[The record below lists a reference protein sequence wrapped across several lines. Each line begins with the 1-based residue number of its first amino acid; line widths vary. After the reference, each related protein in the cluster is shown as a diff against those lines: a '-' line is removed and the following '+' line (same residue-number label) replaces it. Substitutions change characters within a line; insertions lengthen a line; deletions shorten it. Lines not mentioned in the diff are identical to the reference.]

1 MSVILNP
8 PVHFY
13 KPVECSK
20 FVYEAPIVR
29 SIFLEK
35 DAVEIGEIFAFW
47 RCPSQKKGNEMIDRT
62 CPYQEALGLLKLSV
76 NRELTM
82 SCLLYTSP
90 SPRD

>member
-13 KPVECSK
+13 KPVEGSK

-35 DAVEIGEIFAFW
+35 DAVEIGEMFAFW
-47 RCPSQKKGNEMIDRT
+47 RCPSQKRQGNDR
-62 CPYQEALGLLKLSV
+62 PYVSIPGSSRSFKV
-76 NRELTM
+76 VR
-82 SCLLYTSP
+82 
-90 SPRD
+90 

>member
-13 KPVECSK
+13 KPVEGSK

-35 DAVEIGEIFAFW
+35 DAVEIGEMFAFW
-47 RCPSQKKGNEMIDRT
+47 RCPSQKKATKWLTVRVHT
-62 CPYQEALGLLKLSV
+62 RKLSV
-76 NRELTM
+76 F
-82 SCLLYTSP
+82 
-90 SPRD
+90 